1 MANQTTHGPHRNQQ
15 QQNHQHPPQQ
25 PSALR
30 MPSPFWQAVILAAI
44 AYAYGAGILPYVFPT
59 EWHDYVTAISLS
71 IAGFFG
77 ISLITRLVHPIHH
90 VQQVVRAY
98 QHSTVYGS
106 ARFAD
111 LPDIKRGKLTKNH
124 GLWIGLYEDRALRF
138 ENETHTLIISP
149 AGGGKTVYLVVPQL
163 GLVNMPMLVT
173 DMKGE
178 LTAITA
184 KWREQRMG
192 HRVRVLNPPAG
203 WHLPTDSYNPCDIV
217 LDDLNTDPRDA
228 MSDAAGIAYQLHP
241 EPPKSDGNKTFRDGT
256 RRIITFVIIALAID
270 QPALCSLPHVQAITA
285 NPLELKALCDHMTNC
300 PDLQGAVA
308 SLANAILSSMNTP
321 KEFSSHVNGANQ
333 ALGPY
338 NPSGRI
344 SQLCSHSTFR
354 FRELQTGDPQGRSV
368 TIYNCCDQSR
378 AKQFES
384 WIGLLNWA
392 AMVELQRVPKQR
404 QVLILMDEASNF
416 TIPELPNMLTALRG
430 YGISVFM
437 VFQEQSEIERVYG
450 KQASDTFWG
459 QSDLKIG
466 FGIKSMD
473 TAKRFS
479 ELAGERTIETH
490 SSGSHTPGQAINV
503 NKSHTKRPLLTPDE
517 IRTLDD
523 DRMMVFVKNLPV
535 IMATRCGYHEIEP
548 LRSGLDPNPFHGNQS
563 YRGKTRVMI

>member
-1 MANQTTHGPHRNQQ
+1 MANPSAH
-15 QQNHQHPPQQ
+15 PQQ
-25 PSALR
+25 AHQQPPAKKPALS
-30 MPSPFWQAVILAAI
+30 MPSPFWQFVIVSAVAYGFWSGFIPHFFPPDWQAYVTGIAI
-44 AYAYGAGILPYVFPT
+44 A
-59 EWHDYVTAISLS
+59 
-71 IAGFFG
+71 IAGFF
-77 ISLITRLVHPIHH
+77 SLSLAMAAVHPIHH
-90 VQQVVRAY
+90 IQQVIRAY
-98 QHSTVYGS
+98 QHSTVHGS
-106 ARFAD
+106 ARFAT
-111 LPDIKRGKLTKNH
+111 LADIKRARLTRNH
-124 GLWIGLYEDRALRF
+124 GLWIGQFEHEVLRF
-138 ENETHTLIISP
+138 ENETHTLVISP

-163 GLVNMPMLVT
+163 GLVSMPMLVT

-184 KWREQRMG
+184 RWREQRMG
-192 HRVRVLNPPAG
+192 HRVRILNPPQS
-203 WHLPTDSYNPCDIV
+203 WPLPTDSYNPCDIV
-217 LDDLNTDPRDA
+217 IDDLNTDPRDA

-241 EPPKSDGNKTFRDGT
+241 EPPRTDGNKTFRDGT
-256 RRIITFVIIALAID
+256 RRIIQFVIIALAID
-270 QPALCSLPHVQAITA
+270 RPQYCNLPTVQSIVA
-285 NPLELKALCDHMTNC
+285 NPDELKGLLDHMSGA
-300 PDLQGAVA
+300 PDLQGDVA

-321 KEFSSHVNGANQ
+321 KEYSSHVNGANQ

-344 SQLCSHSTFR
+344 AQLCSHSSFR
-354 FRELQTGDPQGRSV
+354 FRELQTGDAQGKPV

-378 AKQFES
+378 KKQFES

-459 QSDLKIG
+459 QADLKIG
-466 FGIKSMD
+466 FGIKSVD
-473 TAKRFS
+473 TAKRLS

-490 SSGSHTPGQAINV
+490 SSGAHKPGEPINIH
-503 NKSHTKRPLLTPDE
+503 KSHTKRPLLTPNE
-517 IRTLDD
+517 IITLDA

-548 LRSGLDPNPFHGNQS
+548 LRSHLDPNPFHGSQPFRGTTHVS
-563 YRGKTRVMI
+563 Y